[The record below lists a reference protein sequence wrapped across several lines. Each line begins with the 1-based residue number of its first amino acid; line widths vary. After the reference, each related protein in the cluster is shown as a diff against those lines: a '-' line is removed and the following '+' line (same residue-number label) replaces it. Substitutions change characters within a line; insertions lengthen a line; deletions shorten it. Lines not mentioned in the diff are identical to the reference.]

1 MQQDRDKGYLVP
13 PRTFSSHKL
22 AGTACSHL
30 CNQSLHQIPEKC
42 SCPNTNGQYISYS
55 LSKQNG
61 GSQTGCARQTCS
73 YPPGMAPQ
81 QEDHP
86 LSRAHSGSTQCH
98 SRCRVSSKARCSRLE
113 ARFTGVQGSESEFRS
128 FYGRPFCQQEQ
139 CSAGEILQLSA
150 GSFSRTVR
158 WSSSALEGGECLR
171 LPPFQLDQ
179 QVSQQDKPRRSN
191 TVDCLPGMAKTGLV
205 PPPCT
210 VANKQ
215 SSIASN
221 SQRPTVRP
229 IGEQTSPD
237 RQQLA
242 PWL

>member
-1 MQQDRDKGYLVP
+1 MV
-13 PRTFSSHKL
+13 
-22 AGTACSHL
+22 
-30 CNQSLHQIPEKC
+30 
-42 SCPNTNGQYISYS
+42 
-55 LSKQNG
+55 
-61 GSQTGCARQTCS
+61 
-73 YPPGMAPQ
+73 PQ

-158 WSSSALEGGECLR
+158 WSSSALEGGECLH

-179 QVSQQDKPRRSN
+179 QVSEEDMPRRSN
-191 TVDCLPGMAKTGLV
+191 PVDCLPGIANTGLV
-205 PPPCT
+205 PSPPT
-210 VANKQ
+210 VGNKQ

-221 SQRPTVRP
+221 SHQPTVRP
-229 IGEQTSPD
+229 IGEQISPD
-237 RQQLA
+237 CQQLLA
-242 PWL
+242 SSRMESLRDHLSSEAYQKKLQIFSSLPNADQQMLSTSAVGLSGVAAVTNNRLITFNQL